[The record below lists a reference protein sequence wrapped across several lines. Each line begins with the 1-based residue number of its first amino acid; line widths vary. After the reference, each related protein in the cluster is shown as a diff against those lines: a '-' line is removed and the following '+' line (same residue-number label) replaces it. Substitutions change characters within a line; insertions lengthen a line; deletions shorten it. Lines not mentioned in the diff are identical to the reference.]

1 MNRSGF
7 RTSPEAGS
15 HLGEPS
21 TGTEATRSR
30 HGAKDGPVAMSKII
44 VSVCGTLLTVG
55 VALAALI
62 LTSANQ
68 TRLQFNEQID
78 ILRQDIREVR
88 GDVQEVRGD
97 VQEVRGDVR
106 VLAERVAKLEGF
118 LLAGHRPGLVPPAE
132 ARGTD
137 SSAART
143 GDAEAD

>member
-1 MNRSGF
+1 
-7 RTSPEAGS
+7 
-15 HLGEPS
+15 
-21 TGTEATRSR
+21 
-30 HGAKDGPVAMSKII
+30 MSKII
-44 VSVCGTLLTVG
+44 VSVCGTVLTVG

-62 LTSANQ
+62 LTSANH

-78 ILRQDIREVR
+78 ILRQDIR
-88 GDVQEVRGD
+88 EVRGD